1 MIIVNDNQV
10 QLRPGDVR
18 FFRSPHVAAFELEVY
33 DVGDPSIHIFSS
45 EGMQYKLEADPTDA
59 NRVRLQAVTSSR
71 LSEHQVRSFILEA
84 IKRSGLSSEVEMDS
98 LSNLKLEA
106 LCERALKL
114 SL

>member
-1 MIIVNDNQV
+1 MIIVNDNHNPM
-10 QLRPGDVR
+10 RPGDVR
-18 FFRSPHVAAFELEVY
+18 FFSSLDAVAFKLEVY

-45 EGMQYKLEADPTDA
+45 EGVQYKLEADPTDA
-59 NRVRLQAVTSSR
+59 NKVRLQDVTSSR

-98 LSNLKLEA
+98 LSKLKLEA
-106 LCERALKL
+106 LCERALKF